1 MLTGITTQSLN
12 QKYVAKDI
20 MKLISFKVLE
30 HSFMD
35 YYIHVVNHTSN
46 VESYNI
52 LGKPWDFPTDVA
64 ANS

>member
-1 MLTGITTQSLN
+1 
-12 QKYVAKDI
+12 
-20 MKLISFKVLE
+20 MKLVSFKVLE

-35 YYIHVVNHTSN
+35 YYIHVVNHTLN